1 MASIIKTVWQTTRPP
16 FLILAP
22 ICILLGISLVSYE
35 QMPINGLHAS
45 LAIIA
50 AISAHISVNM
60 LNEYTDFRSG
70 LDQQTQKTPFS
81 GGSGGLVI
89 NPHAEM
95 AVLIGGIVSL
105 ALTSIIGLYFAITQG
120 FAIVPLGLLGL
131 LVIVSY
137 TPWLNRSPWLCLIAP
152 GLGFGLLMIMGSY
165 FVLTG
170 HYSLN
175 SFWVALIPFFLTNNL
190 LLLNQFPDI
199 EADKVV
205 GRNHFPIRY
214 GTKKSVLAYGLNS
227 LLAVTILTVLVT
239 QQQLPALALLALI
252 PLFLS
257 FVVFKGAYRYQ
268 KQLEKLLPYMGLNVA
283 ITLGT
288 PLLLAIALFLQ

>member
-81 GGSGGLVI
+81 GGSGGLVM
-89 NPHAEM
+89 NPHAEI
-95 AVLIGGIVSL
+95 AVLIGGVVSL
-105 ALTSIIGLYFAITQG
+105 AITSIIGLYFAITQG

-137 TPWLNRSPWLCLIAP
+137 TPWLNRSPWLCLVAP

-175 SFWVALIPFFLTNNL
+175 SFWVALIPFSLTNNL

-199 EADKVV
+199 EADKGV

-227 LLAVTILTVLVT
+227 LLTVTVLTVLVT

-268 KQLEKLLPYMGLNVA
+268 KQIEKLLPYMGLNVA
-283 ITLGT
+283 ITLST
-288 PLLLAIALFLQ
+288 PLLLAIVLFLQ

>member
-35 QMPINGLHAS
+35 QMPINWLHAS

-105 ALTSIIGLYFAITQG
+105 AITSIIGLYFATTQG
-120 FAIVPLGLLGL
+120 FAIVPLGLLGI

-199 EADKVV
+199 EADKIV
-205 GRNHFPIRY
+205 GRNHFPIHY
-214 GTKKSVLAYGLNS
+214 GAKNSVLAYGLNS
-227 LLAVTILTVLVT
+227 LLAVTVLTVLIT

-268 KQLEKLLPYMGLNVA
+268 KQIEKLLPYMGLNVA

-288 PLLLAIALFLQ
+288 PLLLAIVLFLQ